1 MRPSSLSDQIVS
13 LRGPKN
19 SVDPLRP
26 YAYLIEYE
34 MSRSRL
40 VESVATV
47 FLANRECPY
56 RCLMCDLWKNT
67 TDETV
72 PIGAIPTQIKH
83 ALENLDLIKTNRI
96 GPERASKKPTSQIKL
111 YNSGNFFDA
120 KAIPPKDLP
129 VIADGLNGA
138 FGAGSFENIIVE
150 NHPQLCTQRV
160 VDFKKQLNGTLE
172 IAIGLETIHPK
183 VISKLNKQMTLD
195 DFRRSVEFLVSHDMF
210 VRCFILLR
218 PPFLSE
224 EEGIEWALKSI
235 EFAYSAGVECCAVIP
250 TRSGNG
256 VMNSLQNDND
266 FEEPKLSSLESVME
280 QGLKISGNDRRLFVD
295 LWDAGRFSH
304 CEKCCK
310 ARVDR
315 LGRMNDSQSNDMQ
328 SIEPAIECEC
338 ESMERNS

>member
-1 MRPSSLSDQIVS
+1 MRRSSLSDQIVS

-26 YAYLIEYE
+26 YAYLIENE

-40 VESVATV
+40 VEPVATV
-47 FLANRECPY
+47 FLTNRECPY

-67 TDETV
+67 TNETV
-72 PIGAIPTQIKH
+72 PIGAIPTQIKF
-83 ALENLDLIKTNRI
+83 ALEKLDLIGAKRI
-96 GPERASKKPTSQIKL
+96 GTPELAKKTTSQIKL

-129 VIADGLNGA
+129 VIAAGLNGG
-138 FGAGSFENIIVE
+138 FGTDSFENIIVE

-160 VDFKKQLNGTLE
+160 VDFQMQLNGTLE
-172 IAIGLETIHPK
+172 IAIGLESVHPM

-235 EFAYSAGVECCAVIP
+235 EFAYAAGVECCAVIP

-256 VMNSLQNDND
+256 AMDAIQNEGN
-266 FEEPKLSSLESVME
+266 FEEPKLSSLERVME

-310 ARVDR
+310 ARVER
-315 LGRMNDSQSNDMQ
+315 LARLNDTQSM
-328 SIEPAIECEC
+328 EPAIECDC
-338 ESMERNS
+338 DSMERVL